1 MAVKQIV
8 SEGVCDCGNI
18 SLGSSWSGGNQR
30 ELARAKN
37 LKKQQEMAKKKGGES
52 GEALKARKERYGNRS
67 EAYIFQSL
75 LKLTS
80 ISFFWLALQYSRQL
94 VMMPRCKSMS
104 KMSLCIIS

>member
-1 MAVKQIV
+1 MKRVV

-67 EAYIFQSL
+67 DAYIFQSL

-80 ISFFWLALQYSRQL
+80 IEFFFG
-94 VMMPRCKSMS
+94 
-104 KMSLCIIS
+104 